1 MIFKVTAKVQNY
13 FAVCKGLGK
22 KNAGRLHF
30 FFEKTNTIDTN
41 K

>member
-1 MIFKVTAKVQNY
+1 MIFKVTAKVQNF

-30 FFEKTNTIDTN
+30 FFEKDEHD
-41 K
+41 